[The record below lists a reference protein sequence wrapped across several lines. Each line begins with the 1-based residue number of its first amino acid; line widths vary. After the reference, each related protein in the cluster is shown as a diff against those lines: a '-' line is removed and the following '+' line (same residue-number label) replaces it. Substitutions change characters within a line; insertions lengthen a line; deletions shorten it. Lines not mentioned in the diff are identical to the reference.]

1 MEFKSKDQ
9 HTGQVRVYLLPDDV
23 GRGTIDREVTSLRR
37 PMQQLLTQLDMSKA
51 TWKGEWDE
59 NTPIV
64 HADSSLDEE
73 EGDNASL
80 FHIFNTLP
88 SPNPDAELVNDY
100 YAKDAMYNILD
111 SNIPGL
117 TTELFMYQR
126 RSAAMMLQREVQPAQ
141 LLDPRLRPMT
151 DQNGSS
157 FYCDLDAGFCVRE
170 PRTYESAKGGICA
183 ETMGL
188 GKTLICLAL
197 ILATRA
203 MSSQIPIEYSVD
215 TIPVRKTTGSL
226 LDMAAAAIGR
236 TGTPWQDYFARKKAE
251 GYEFSKCLD
260 AIQRGKGYYF
270 IPSPVRRRES
280 RHPAI
285 VPPRKVWL
293 TTAALVVVPAN
304 LVKQWVFEIKKH
316 TEGLKVL
323 VMDKNQDQ
331 LPPAEK
337 LTEYDIILFSRQR
350 FDKEAQDGSD
360 KLGRRLTN
368 TSRECRCP
376 YIGSTRT
383 RDCTCFREEDVYR
396 SPLKDLHFKRL
407 ITDEGHTFG
416 NTSKSSITEA
426 ATVVQFLQVSARWI
440 VSGTPTQG
448 LYGAEVWM
456 ANSETS
462 SNCNSPVR
470 PSNPNNPNNQSGFD
484 LQNNHTGIVPNVE
497 DTESNNEFST
507 EQEKALYKQ
516 ERKDLEKLGNIA
528 TMYLKARPWANSPED
543 NDVANWSH
551 HMMQPRHGAKSRG
564 NMHCLRSTLEGM
576 IIRHRPEDVEK
587 DVVLPPLNQ
596 SIVYLDG
603 SIQDKMSLNMF
614 SMMIVSNAVTSERK
628 DADYLFHPRQRGA
641 LDLLVKNLR
650 QASFHWS
657 GFTLEDV
664 KVTTDIAKEFLKNGK
679 VPVSPED
686 KTLLEEAIQVG
697 EMVLLNRIRKA
708 TSEWHEMP
716 MYIQNEWPED
726 LRAAWSLDGDSG
738 NPTLMGATMIHT
750 LQKAVG
756 ARLCKEDPM
765 EGLVEAGRTSLKS
778 AYLAANPKPYNRP
791 VRKRKRGQASTKPPK
806 KADQGPPALAGGV
819 TVSSEDGPS
828 PRKRARA
835 SSLGVSNLGSSRLTA
850 TSGMDTTEVLFAS
863 DSLSGS
869 QNDNEKKQV
878 DAQLQPTLKPKPAIK
893 GLDKAA
899 VAGTLD
905 PASPLTTT
913 SIISTSSAKLSY
925 LMDRI
930 TAHHQTEKIL
940 VFYES
945 ENVAYYIAQALE
957 CLHIKHLIYAKTLP
971 SDRKSQ
977 YVVTFN
983 HTETFRV
990 LLMDISQAA
999 FGLDMSSAS
1008 RVYFVNPVFSPQVE
1022 AQAVKRAHRIG
1033 QTKPVFVETL
1043 VLNGSIEE
1051 VILERRKD
1059 MSNEEHNKC
1068 KNILDDEKM
1077 YDWIRNVRFLPLP
1090 TSEIPGPE
1098 QMAKLE
1104 TPELVLGRVASSVT
1118 GAVHDPDA
1126 DLLTE
1131 MLSPE
1136 AKGKRKAKVA
1146 FGDEEDTP
1154 GTSAAT
1160 KRRKRTP
1167 AEGPPIGPRMMSTR
1181 EEYEAYLNSQTEEYS
1196 YSSSP
1201 MDDGEDEE
1209 DEDIDDFERYNKAT
1223 KNRPQPQYG
1232 EYPDI
1237 SKFDAPPADKPA
1249 PLRPPSSQSTRGYF
1263 MSLQDMRK
1271 Q

>member
-1 MEFKSKDQ
+1 
-9 HTGQVRVYLLPDDV
+9 
-23 GRGTIDREVTSLRR
+23 
-37 PMQQLLTQLDMSKA
+37 
-51 TWKGEWDE
+51 
-59 NTPIV
+59 
-64 HADSSLDEE
+64 
-73 EGDNASL
+73 
-80 FHIFNTLP
+80 
-88 SPNPDAELVNDY
+88 
-100 YAKDAMYNILD
+100 
-111 SNIPGL
+111 
-117 TTELFMYQR
+117 
-126 RSAAMMLQREVQPAQ
+126 
-141 LLDPRLRPMT
+141 
-151 DQNGSS
+151 
-157 FYCDLDAGFCVRE
+157 
-170 PRTYESAKGGICA
+170 
-183 ETMGL
+183 
-188 GKTLICLAL
+188 
-197 ILATRA
+197 
-203 MSSQIPIEYSVD
+203 
-215 TIPVRKTTGSL
+215 
-226 LDMAAAAIGR
+226 MAAAAIGR

-280 RHPAI
+280 RHPVI

-293 TTAALVVVPAN
+293 TTATLVVVPAN

-368 TSRECRCP
+368 TSKECRCP

-551 HMMQPRHGAKSRG
+551 HMMQPRHGSKSRG

-628 DADYLFHPRQRGA
+628 DADYLFHRRQRGA

-1090 TSEIPGPE
+1090 TGEIPGPE

-1249 PLRPPSSQSTRGYF
+1249 PPRPPSSQSTRGYF